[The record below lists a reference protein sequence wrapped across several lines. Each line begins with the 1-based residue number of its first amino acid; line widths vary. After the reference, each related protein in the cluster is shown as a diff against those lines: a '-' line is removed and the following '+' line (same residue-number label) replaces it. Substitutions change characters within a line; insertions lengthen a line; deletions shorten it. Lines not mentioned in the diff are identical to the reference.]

1 MSNRYISYRDTNYF
15 NSLFC
20 DYIEGADDLTP
31 FYNNKPSLES
41 FNNQILSK
49 KENFKKADRLT
60 LRDVLVKQYSDINI
74 SDELKHSINSIAD
87 EDTFT
92 VTTGH
97 QLCLFTGPL
106 YFLIQNNF
114 NN

>member
-20 DYIEGADDLTP
+20 DYIEGADDLRP

-60 LRDVLVKQYSDINI
+60 LRDVLVKQYSAYKRD
-74 SDELKHSINSIAD
+74 
-87 EDTFT
+87 F
-92 VTTGH
+92 
-97 QLCLFTGPL
+97 
-106 YFLIQNNF
+106 
-114 NN
+114 